1 MQIRVIGPLA
11 LAFVLAGT
19 VLAGTVVAEERSGLR
34 SGLGGVG
41 GVGGVGGESSVPHPS
56 AVWNDRAANTCFG
69 GLHHRKRVLAEEHL
83 RDERSD
89 TTVTDCVAQGGRTGW
104 LPRFTPVSAGERLG

>member
-19 VLAGTVVAEERSGLR
+19 VAAEERSGLR

-41 GVGGVGGESSVPHPS
+41 GVGGDSSVPHPS

-69 GLHHRKRVLAEEHL
+69 GFHHRKRVLAEEHL

>member
-1 MQIRVIGPLA
+1 MQIRCIGPLA
-11 LAFVLAGT
+11 LSIVLAAAAVAADRQ
-19 VLAGTVVAEERSGLR
+19 VLPRDLA
-34 SGLGGVG
+34 
-41 GVGGVGGESSVPHPS
+41 PHPS

-69 GLHHRKRVLAEEHL
+69 GLHHGKHVLSEEYL
-83 RDERSD
+83 RDARND